1 MRVIFIDN
9 LGFCRTVPILKCAF
23 QWGGSWLITMGDNTG
38 SFIRFAQ
45 LLARICHLHDGQLRD
60 THMCHVG
67 DKLSCNAVY
76 RTLIVMQKAHVGQ
89 L

>member
-1 MRVIFIDN
+1 MCISV
-9 LGFCRTVPILKCAF
+9 A
-23 QWGGSWLITMGDNTG
+23 GSWLITMGEYTG

-60 THMCHVG
+60 TQMCHVG

-76 RTLIVMQKAHVGQ
+76 RTIIVMQKAHVGQ

>member
-1 MRVIFIDN
+1 MCIP
-9 LGFCRTVPILKCAF
+9 GA
-23 QWGGSWLITMGDNTG
+23 GSLLITTGDKTG
-38 SFIRFAQ
+38 SFIRLAQ

-60 THMCHVG
+60 TQICRVG

-76 RTLIVMQKAHVGQ
+76 RTIIVVQKACVGQ

>member
-1 MRVIFIDN
+1 MCIS
-9 LGFCRTVPILKCAF
+9 AA
-23 QWGGSWLITMGDNTG
+23 GSLLITMGDNTG
-38 SFIRFAQ
+38 CFIRLAQ

-60 THMCHVG
+60 TQMCHVG

-76 RTLIVMQKAHVGQ
+76 RTIIVVQMAHVGQ

>member
-1 MRVIFIDN
+1 MCIAV
-9 LGFCRTVPILKCAF
+9 A
-23 QWGGSWLITMGDNTG
+23 GSLLITMGGNTG
-38 SFIRFAQ
+38 SFIRLAQ

-67 DKLSCNAVY
+67 DKLSCNAVF
-76 RTLIVMQKAHVGQ
+76 RTITVVQKARVGQ